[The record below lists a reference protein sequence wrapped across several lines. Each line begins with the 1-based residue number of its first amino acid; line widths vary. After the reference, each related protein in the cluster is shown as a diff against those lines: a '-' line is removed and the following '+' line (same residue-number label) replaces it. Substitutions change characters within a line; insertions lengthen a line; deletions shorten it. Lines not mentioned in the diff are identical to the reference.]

1 MADPVREDIA
11 DTLGGV
17 GRHWGWL
24 LAFGIV
30 TVLAGI
36 VALVWPGK
44 TLVVIAVL
52 FGIQLI
58 VAGIFE
64 FVGAFGADESGGRR
78 VLYVLLGVLSI
89 IVGVYAIR
97 HTLVTLGALALLL
110 GIYWVVHGFVVL
122 FVSISDRATPS
133 RGWAIT
139 MAILSIIAGFI
150 VLVYPSISLL
160 TLTFVLGF
168 WLIIYGVM
176 EIFLAFRLR
185 SVGAA
190 AAHLATA

>member
-1 MADPVREDIA
+1 M
-11 DTLGGV
+11 
-17 GRHWGWL
+17 
-24 LAFGIV
+24 
-30 TVLAGI
+30 
-36 VALVWPGK
+36 
-44 TLVVIAVL
+44 L

-64 FVGAFGADESGGRR
+64 FVGAFAADESGGMR

-89 IVGVYAIR
+89 IVGIYAIR

-110 GIYWVVHGFVVL
+110 GIYWIVHGFVVL
-122 FVSISDRATPS
+122 FVSISDRTTPS

-150 VLVYPSISLL
+150 VLVYPSISLV

-168 WLIIYGVM
+168 WLIIYGIW
-176 EIFLAFRLR
+176 EIVLAFRLR
-185 SVGAA
+185 SVGATA
-190 AAHLATA
+190 ARLATA